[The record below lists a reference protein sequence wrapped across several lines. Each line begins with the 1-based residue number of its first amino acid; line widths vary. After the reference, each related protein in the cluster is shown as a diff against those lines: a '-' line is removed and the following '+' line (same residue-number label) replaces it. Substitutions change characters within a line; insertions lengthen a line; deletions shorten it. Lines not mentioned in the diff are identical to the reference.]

1 MRRRLIPVLAGGQLP
16 APGRIDGLQL
26 GGAEAGDAVLLLLAQ
41 PGLLGVAEHAAG
53 EEVDEL
59 ADDDEDE
66 GDGVEEVDGEAED
79 ADADDGAPE
88 VAGEQGDVEEG
99 GGGDAQDE
107 GHDGVEER
115 ERDRVAHDV
124 PDDGTVEVGR
134 LEAVAVED
142 GGLHAVDEEAEE
154 AEEGKDLVRRP
165 LANEPLLEGVGQAV
179 ERGAEEGEQV
189 TLEQVGARPAV
200 RALDVVAREQDAG
213 AADADEDA
221 NDLED
226 LVAHAQQEERD
237 DDDDDD
243 GPEVDE
249 LRRQD
254 VGVVVRQHDEVVALD
269 VEEGEDEVLPPVV
282 PEDAP
287 ELLEPV
293 LVQHVG
299 EVDERQ
305 QHVVEEG
312 LEGGDRGVARH
323 QQRRERVGRRD
334 GERQHLADDE
344 HDPEVPRGE
353 VRVPAHL
360 FALELTQPLAH
371 GLAVGGVS
379 GIAAGG
385 RRDAAVVVV
394 DAIVVRRDGPDFHYV
409 AQRVGLGVRLLS
421 RGRVVGRHFNLLDRN
436 VAST

>member
-1 MRRRLIPVLAGGQLP
+1 MRGRLIPVLAGGQLP
-16 APGRIDGLQL
+16 AAGGVDGLQL
-26 GGAEAGDAVLLLLAQ
+26 GGAEAGDAVLLLLAE

-66 GDGVEEVDGEAED
+66 GDGVEEVDPEAED

-107 GHDGVEER
+107 GHDGVEEG
-115 ERDRVAHDV
+115 EGEGVADDV
-124 PDDGTVEVGR
+124 ADHGAVEVGR

-154 AEEGKDLVRRP
+154 ADEGEDLVRGP
-165 LANEPLLEGVGQAV
+165 LADEPLLEGVGEAV
-179 ERGAEEGEQV
+179 EGGAEQGEQV
-189 TLEQVGARPAV
+189 ALDQVGAGPAV
-200 RALDVVAREQDAG
+200 GALDVVAREQDAG

-221 NDLED
+221 DDLED

-269 VEEGEDEVLPPVV
+269 VEEGEDEVLPPVM

-287 ELLEPV
+287 ELLEAV
-293 LVQHVG
+293 LVQRVG

-323 QQRRERVGRRD
+323 EQRRERVGRRD

-344 HDPEVPRGE
+344 HDPEVPGRE

-360 FALELTQPLAH
+360 DALELAQPLAH
-371 GLAVGGVS
+371 GLGVSGGS
-379 GIAAGG
+379 GIAAG
-385 RRDAAVVVV
+385 RRCAVVVVV
-394 DAIVVRRDGPDFHYV
+394 DAVVIRRDGPDLHHV
-409 AQRVGLGVRLLS
+409 TQRAGLGVRLLS
-421 RGRVVGRHFNLLDRN
+421 RGWVVGRHFDLLDGN
-436 VAST
+436 IAST